1 MGSLFGGSFFIMF
14 TPQEFRDFFKRDF
27 PYCPFV
33 VPEPPPSPPEEEE
46 ELPPG
51 EGGEES
57 PEVPDEPI
65 DPEEPDPEEPEEP
78 ESEEPEPEEQ
88 VSDECVSTSDIE
100 RAICDA
106 ERSFNANCL
115 DAKSRKVAMLYLTAH
130 FLVLNLKL
138 GSEGV
143 SSQGGYGEA
152 SQSVGSVSVSYNAA
166 PDYVKNNPFVNSLM
180 KTGYGQRYFEMA
192 YNCMLK
198 SRIFIVKGRT
208 VH

>member
-1 MGSLFGGSFFIMF
+1 PL
-14 TPQEFRDFFKRDF
+14 
-27 PYCPFV
+27 
-33 VPEPPPSPPEEEE
+33 EEEE
-46 ELPPG
+46 ELPPS
-51 EGGEES
+51 EGDEES

-65 DPEEPDPEEPEEP
+65 DPEDPEPEEP

-138 GSEGV
+138 GSEGT
-143 SSQGGYGEA
+143 SSRGGYGEA
-152 SQSVGSVSVSYNAA
+152 SQSVGSVSVSYTA
-166 PDYVKNNPFVNSLM
+166 
-180 KTGYGQRYFEMA
+180 
-192 YNCMLK
+192 
-198 SRIFIVKGRT
+198 
-208 VH
+208 

>member
-1 MGSLFGGSFFIMF
+1 MF
-14 TPQEFRDFFKRDF
+14 TPQEFRDFFRRDF

-33 VPEPPPSPPEEEE
+33 IPEPPPFPPEEEEE

-51 EGGEES
+51 DGSEES
-57 PEVPDEPI
+57 PEAPDEPI
-65 DPEEPDPEEPEEP
+65 DPEIPEDEDQEP
-78 ESEEPEPEEQ
+78 EEPEPEEQ

-138 GSEGV
+138 GSEGI
-143 SSQGGYGEA
+143 SSKGGYGES
-152 SQSVGSVSVSYNAA
+152 SQSVGSVSVSYTAA

-180 KTGYGQRYFEMA
+180 STGYGQRYFEMA

>member
-33 VPEPPPSPPEEEE
+33 VPEPPSSPPEEEE

-65 DPEEPDPEEPEEP
+65 DPEV
-78 ESEEPEPEEQ
+78 PEEQ
-88 VSDECVSTSDIE
+88 VSDECVSTPDIE

-130 FLVLNLKL
+130 FLILNLKL

>member
-1 MGSLFGGSFFIMF
+1 MF
-14 TPQEFRDFFKRDF
+14 TPQEFRDFFRRDF

-33 VPEPPPSPPEEEE
+33 VPEPPSSPPEEEE
-46 ELPPG
+46 EEELPPS
-51 EGGEES
+51 EGDEES
-57 PEVPDEPI
+57 PEVPEEPI
-65 DPEEPDPEEPEEP
+65 DPEVPEEQD
-78 ESEEPEPEEQ
+78 PEPEEQ

-100 RAICDA
+100 RAVCDA

-115 DAKSRKVAMLYLTAH
+115 DAKNRKVAMLYLTAH
-130 FLVLNLKL
+130 FLILNLKL
-138 GSEGV
+138 GSEGT

-152 SQSVGSVSVSYNAA
+152 SQSVGSVSVSYIAA

-180 KTGYGQRYFEMA
+180 STGYGQRYFEMA